1 MKASVITL
9 HTVDNYGS
17 VMQTYATQQILKK
30 CGYDVEFV
38 DYWRKDNLP
47 VNRAEKMLESSTL
60 QKLKPLWGHKW
71 LHSQGNDSDF
81 EDDT

>member
-17 VMQTYATQQILKK
+17 VMQTYATQQIFKK
-30 CGYDVEFV
+30 LGYDVEFV

-47 VNRAEKMLESSTL
+47 TQRAAKLLESNTL
-60 QKLKPLWGHKW
+60 QK
-71 LHSQGNDSDF
+71 
-81 EDDT
+81 

>member
-17 VMQTYATQQILKK
+17 VMQTYATQQVFEEL
-30 CGYDVEFV
+30 GYDVEFV

-47 VNRAEKMLESSTL
+47 AQRAVKLLGSSTL
-60 QKLKPLWGHKW
+60 QKFNLFGDYVVLRAI
-71 LHSQGNDSDF
+71 
-81 EDDT
+81 

>member
-38 DYWRKDNLP
+38 D
-47 VNRAEKMLESSTL
+47 
-60 QKLKPLWGHKW
+60 
-71 LHSQGNDSDF
+71 
-81 EDDT
+81 DT